1 MARGS
6 ISRSFG
12 STVLQGHPVGSGAA
26 AKLIGST
33 VGRCGYGLVMAA
45 SVATTPSPDELLQAA
60 LAGDQASFH
69 LLVEPHV
76 RELHVH
82 CYRMLG
88 SFHDAEDATQE
99 TLLRAWRFLSTF
111 QGRVRCGHGYTGSPP
126 PPA

>member
-26 AKLIGST
+26 TKLIGST
-33 VGRCGYGLVMAA
+33 VSWCGYGLVMAA

-60 LAGDQASFH
+60 LAGDQASFR

-88 SFHDAEDATQE
+88 SFHDAEDAAQE
-99 TLLRAWRFLSTF
+99 TCCAPGGSCPPSRDA
-111 QGRVRCGHGYTGSPP
+111 VRCGHGYTGSPP

>member
-1 MARGS
+1 
-6 ISRSFG
+6 
-12 STVLQGHPVGSGAA
+12 
-26 AKLIGST
+26 
-33 VGRCGYGLVMAA
+33 MAA

-60 LAGDQASFH
+60 LAGDQASFG

-99 TLLRAWRFLSTF
+99 TLLRAWRFCPPS
-111 QGRVRCGHGYTGSPP
+111 GGEVRCGHGCTGSPP